1 MNKLL
6 KKLGQDFELYI
17 GSIFLSITSVIVV
30 MNVFTRYF
38 LKFTYAWAEEIAV
51 GAFVWVI
58 FLGLANS
65 YKTGFLIGVEAV
77 MKLLPKKARTVVEFI
92 AATIVLVLS
101 SIMFYFSLLYVAS
114 STKLTNALELPYS
127 IIYVSMI
134 ISFALITIYAIY
146 FAVQSFRKIFI
157 DPTID
162 NKELS

>member
-1 MNKLL
+1 MNKLF
-6 KKLGQDFELYI
+6 KKLGKDFELYI
-17 GSIFLSITSVIVV
+17 GSVFLAITSVIVV

-77 MKLLPKKARTVVEFI
+77 MKMLPKKARTIVEFI
-92 AATIVLVLS
+92 AAMIVLILS
-101 SIMFYFSLLYVAS
+101 STMFYLSVLYVQS
-114 STKLTNALELPYS
+114 STKLTNALELPYI
-127 IIYVSMI
+127 IIYISMI
-134 ISFALITIYAIY
+134 IAFALITIYAIY
-146 FAVQSFRKIFI
+146 FAVQSFRKAFI
-157 DPTID
+157 DSNID